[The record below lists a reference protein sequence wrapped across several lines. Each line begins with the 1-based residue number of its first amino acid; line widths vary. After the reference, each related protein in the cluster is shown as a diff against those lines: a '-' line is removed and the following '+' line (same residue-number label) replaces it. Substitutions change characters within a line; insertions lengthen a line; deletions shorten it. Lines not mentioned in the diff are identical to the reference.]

1 MGRSRVNKTR
11 LLDWAETIDSYR
23 VFPRLFLL
31 ACFVWAVGITHE
43 VLHWYISLPPAARG
57 LEGAG
62 GFASVVELGVMGF
75 LKMVYSTYSESGRN
89 WNQASTTST
98 VASVTTT
105 VPS

>member
-1 MGRSRVNKTR
+1 MNKTR

-43 VLHWYISLPPAARG
+43 ILHWYMTLPITARG

-62 GFASVVELGVMGF
+62 GFAGAVELGVMGF
-75 LKMVYSTYSESGRN
+75 LKMVYTTYSESGRN
-89 WNQASTTST
+89 WNQQPASTTST
-98 VASVTTT
+98 LASVTTT
-105 VPS
+105 VPAS